1 MILLD
6 QLLKVA
12 KEEHVLAIRYA
23 KGLKKEGSTKKR
35 STFFFDKTKIKTKP
49 KG

>member
-12 KEEHVLAIRYA
+12 KEEHALAIKYA
-23 KGLKKEGSTKKR
+23 EGLKKESSPKKR
-35 STFFFDKTKIKTKP
+35 STFSFDKTKIKIKP